1 MKRFDTTEP
10 VKKMSCGR
18 CTDVNGDR
26 ENHSDSCI
34 EKTRLER
41 KAKRRG
47 LRPKDVSPGVDTPGY
62 LILQNDYLEQWTLG
76 IYSMPRLD
84 EYLQAMN
91 EMSIHR

>member
-10 VKKMSCGR
+10 VKKMDCGR

-34 EKTRLER
+34 ERTKLER
-41 KAKRRG
+41 KAKRLG
-47 LRPKDVSPGVDTPGY
+47 LRPKDVSPGSADPGD
-62 LILQNDYLEQWTLG
+62 LVLQDDFLEQWTLG